1 MSTGDI
7 PHGFTITYEMRPDD
21 FVDLMKTSAA
31 GRRHRHRYTVSVVV
45 WALLP
50 VVIAAD
56 ELEVRHQGTTVPSWV
71 YAAQVFAVLI
81 ALFYGRAL
89 WRLSPRRLGAR
100 AWRRA
105 PGFHGRAQDVIDDT
119 GVSSTSPDGT
129 RQYWPWTAITRVV
142 ETEQA
147 FYLMNGR
154 GEPAVALP
162 KRGLTDP
169 GLVPELRDFIQRSVG
184 T

>member
-7 PHGFTITYEMRPDD
+7 PRGLTITYETRPADL
-21 FVDLMKTSAA
+21 VDLMKTSAA
-31 GRRHRHRYTVSVVV
+31 RKRRRQRYTVTVVV
-45 WALLP
+45 WALIP
-50 VVIAAD
+50 VVLAAD
-56 ELEVRHQGTTVPSWV
+56 ELQVRHQHATIPSWV
-71 YAAQVFAVLI
+71 YVGQAI
-81 ALFYGRAL
+81 ALLVALSFGRAL

-100 AWRRA
+100 AWRQA

-129 RQYWPWTAITRVV
+129 REYWPWTVITRVV

-147 FYLMNGR
+147 FYLLKGR
-154 GEPAVALP
+154 GEPAVVLP

-169 GLVPELRDFIQRSVG
+169 GLVPELRDFIHRSAG
-184 T
+184 A